1 MLQSDKDALHFDVI
15 ANTAHKVEI
24 VAKDLANMYRDSITR
39 TERIKHRKEHL
50 CKYFN
55 ELNNLLQTI

>member
-24 VAKDLANMYRDSITR
+24 VAQDLASMYRNNIISVKDMKR
-39 TERIKHRKEHL
+39 KKEHL

>member
-24 VAKDLANMYRDSITR
+24 VAQDLASMYRNSIISVKD
-39 TERIKHRKEHL
+39 IKRRKKHL
-50 CKYFN
+50 CEYFN